1 MAENCC
7 ENRPNFGRP
16 TCVADLG
23 VVERFIFVP
32 LGVNYG
38 YNNNDLALAGIVNH
52 LLVDADSERWRPFP
66 QVENFAWTPA
76 ESRFEE
82 SSNGK
87 KSFLG
92 NGKISIA
99 SETWDGDAT
108 AKMVAK
114 MRALRCAKWG
124 VFLVTNENLLVG
136 SNVQIGLENRFVP
149 IKIDAQSIDA
159 LFQLK
164 TDAATQKIMFSFDL
178 DNNFDVST
186 LYSIDGNLIWD
197 ATDEVVTP
205 VNFIDGLPNV
215 IDCQLTKNGAFITT
229 GGAIVVNDDYRQGT
243 RNVSAGDSRGNVT
256 GLVAADFLIE
266 NLTDATTVTPTSVTE
281 NGTGNYEFV
290 IPAQT
295 AADIVKI
302 SLVLDSTDDLDA
314 TQYQGSIT
322 ITIP

>member
-32 LGVNYG
+32 LGLG
-38 YNNNDLALAGIVNH
+38 FDLNAGDELASVKAN
-52 LLVDADSERWRPFP
+52 LLSAAPADLWRPFP
-66 QVENFAWTPA
+66 QVENFVWTPA

-92 NGKISIA
+92 NGKISITC
-99 SETWDGDAT
+99 ETWDGDAT
-108 AKMVAK
+108 AKMVSK

-124 VFLVTNENLLVG
+124 VYLVTNENLLIG
-136 SNVQIGLENRFVP
+136 AYSNSGGLEYVNG

-197 ATDEVVTP
+197 GVNEVIVP
-205 VNFIDGLPNV
+205 VDFVDGLPNV
-215 IDCQLTKNGAFITT
+215 IDCQLSKNGAFITT

-243 RNVSAGDSRGNVT
+243 RNVAAGDSLGNVT
-256 GLVAADFLIE
+256 GLVVGNFLVE

-281 NGTGNYEFV
+281 NGTGNYEF
-290 IPAQT
+290 ILPAQT
-295 AADIVKI
+295 AGDIVKI
-302 SLVLDSTDDLDA
+302 SLVLDATAGLDA